1 MFSSRSSVFCDW
13 LRVTCK
19 SDLSGGVTVG
29 TFDNFPA
36 NCSVNDLVCFH
47 HLLFLFCLT
56 HGFSKISSIGNFITY
71 SVGRG
76 TLRLGF
82 NKKFCSACLS
92 GAAIRELER
101 RGLWV
106 DYLNIV
112 GCVPH
117 NVTRLDSSV
126 DVYTDAPLIL
136 RSLEKQYPDDVF
148 SFGRKSLKVT
158 RIYSAREDDL
168 VQTGSWYAGLGS
180 KARVTAIVYDKQSE
194 ALSKRDEEL
203 PPTTRFELQFSKDF
217 DCSLYDALN
226 PTALFYSR
234 ASPNLLPLPSD
245 YDEADWVSTVQTP
258 WERDKGLID
267 KLCSPTI
274 SDFKRLLEKHSGLRD
289 LALFAS
295 HFGESGLPVIERAFG
310 KVLRGIISEDS

>member
-19 SDLSGGVTVG
+19 PDLTGGLPSG
-29 TFDNFPA
+29 TFDKFPA
-36 NCSVNDLVCFH
+36 DVSLGNLVCFY
-47 HLLFLFCLT
+47 HLLLLFCFT
-56 HGFSKISSIGNFITY
+56 KGYNQISSVGNFVTY

-76 TLRLGF
+76 TLRLGI
-82 NKKFCSACLS
+82 NKTFCSACLS
-92 GAAIRELER
+92 GSAIRELER
-101 RGLWV
+101 RGLWI

-117 NVTRLDSSV
+117 NVTRLDTSV

-136 RSLEKQYPDDVF
+136 RSLEKQYHEDIF
-148 SFGRKSLKVT
+148 SFGRKPLKVT

-180 KARVTAIVYDKQSE
+180 KARVTAIVYDKQAE
-194 ALSKRDEEL
+194 ALSKRDEIL

-217 DCSLYDALN
+217 NCSLYDALK

-234 ASPNLLPLPSD
+234 ASPKLLPLPSE
-245 YDEADWVSTVQTP
+245 YNGRDWVSTVETP
-258 WERDKGLID
+258 WVSDKPAID
-267 KLCSPTI
+267 KLCSPTV
-274 SDFKRLLEKHSGLRD
+274 SDFKRLLENHSGLRD

-295 HFGESGLPVIERAFG
+295 HFGESGLPVIERTFG
-310 KVLRGIISEDS
+310 RVLRGIISENS